1 MQKKLKNS
9 LESKTDLQLIRSVKS
24 KASSEAFEEICR
36 RYQDVFYK
44 ICQKYAPALTAS
56 GVNIHDI
63 FNEKNIIILHCVN
76 TFNPSKNV
84 KLSSWIG
91 NYARY
96 LCLNSINQRK
106 FIAPATDE
114 EIKTKIEDN
123 QTKQMFFENQTNLKE
138 YKDYFSDIL
147 NQLKDDRIKQIFYY
161 RYFDDKKMIWDKIA
175 KKINS
180 SPQTVMALHK
190 KGLQII
196 KNKLTNTE
204 NICDIV

>member
-1 MQKKLKNS
+1 MQKKLKNL
-9 LESKTDLQLIRSVKS
+9 LEAKTDIQLVRAVRN

-36 RYQDVFYK
+36 RYQDIFYK
-44 ICQKYAPALTAS
+44 ICQKYSPALSAS
-56 GVNIHDI
+56 GVYIQDI

-76 TFNPSKNV
+76 TFDHKKGV

-96 LCLNSINQRK
+96 LCLNSINERK
-106 FIAPATDE
+106 FIAPANDE
-114 EIKTKIEDN
+114 EIKTKIEEN
-123 QTKQMFFENQTNLKE
+123 QTKQLFFENQNNLKE
-138 YKDYFSDIL
+138 YREYVVDIL
-147 NQLKDDRIKQIFYY
+147 DQLKDERIKQIFHY

-180 SPQTVMALHK
+180 SPQTVMSLHK
-190 KGLQII
+190 KGLILI
-196 KNKLTNTE
+196 KNKIKNIS